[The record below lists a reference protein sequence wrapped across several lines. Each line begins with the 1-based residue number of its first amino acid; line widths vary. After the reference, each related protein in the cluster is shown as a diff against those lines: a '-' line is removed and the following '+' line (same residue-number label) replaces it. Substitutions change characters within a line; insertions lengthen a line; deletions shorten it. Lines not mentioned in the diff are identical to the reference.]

1 MVGRDNE
8 YLGGDGEENSHVERA
23 LVTLIRSI
31 LSPEQQQLLVAFD
44 AITDP
49 KVRQSLI
56 DIALAAAKDTG
67 GLPRRDATREEPPR
81 DHCFEVLGEIRIRR
95 VRGELQHRVWK
106 DRCHESGE

>member
-8 YLGGDGEENSHVERA
+8 YLGGGDGDEASLVERA
-23 LVTLIRSI
+23 LVTLIRSV
-31 LSPEQQQLLVAFD
+31 LSSEQQQLLVAFD

-56 DIALAAAKDTG
+56 DIADAAARDTG
-67 GLPRRDATREEPPR
+67 GLPRRDATPTEPLR

-95 VRGELQHRVWK
+95 VRGELRHRVRK
-106 DRCHESGE
+106 D